1 MRERKGRLTLFGEVS
16 AQTPNAA
23 ETAASAGKAASAEKD
38 ASAETA
44 GKEPNAAEKDVQPEA
59 AAAKHPAA
67 AKDPAAAQEPAGD
80 PERPSP
86 KGTAGEKPGENW
98 ERGEEE
104 ARRLRREVENRL
116 QESRALQ
123 REYPGFSLRREMQ
136 SPDFARLIAG
146 GVSMRRAFETVH
158 FSEIL
163 FGAMQRAAKESQI
176 RALEEIRQRGMRPAE
191 NGLSPRGG
199 TAVKKSAGEFT
210 REERQS
216 LIRRLERGEKV
227 AL

>member
-16 AQTPNAA
+16 DQTPNAA
-23 ETAASAGKAASAEKD
+23 ETAAAAEKD
-38 ASAETA
+38 AS
-44 GKEPNAAEKDVQPEA
+44 AEKDVQPEA
-59 AAAKHPAA
+59 AAAKQPAA
-67 AKDPAAAQEPAGD
+67 AKEPAAAQDPAAAQEP
-80 PERPSP
+80 
-86 KGTAGEKPGENW
+86 AGEKPGENW

-199 TAVKKSAGEFT
+199 IAVKKSAGEFT

>member
-1 MRERKGRLTLFGEVS
+1 MRERRGRLTLFGETN
-16 AQTPNAA
+16 AAA
-23 ETAASAGKAASAEKD
+23 ETNAAV
-38 ASAETA
+38 ETA
-44 GKEPNAAEKDVQPEA
+44 GEGPATEETAAEEPNAAEKDVQPEA
-59 AAAKHPAA
+59 AAAKQPAA
-67 AKDPAAAQEPAGD
+67 AKDPAAQDPAAAKEP
-80 PERPSP
+80 
-86 KGTAGEKPGENW
+86 AGEKPGENW

-163 FGAMQRAAKESQI
+163 FGAMQRAAREAQM

>member
-23 ETAASAGKAASAEKD
+23 ETAAAAGTTAAAGT
-38 ASAETA
+38 APAAETA
-44 GKEPNAAEKDVQPEA
+44 ASAEKDVQPEA
-59 AAAKHPAA
+59 AAAK
-67 AKDPAAAQEPAGD
+67 DPAAAQEPAAQEPAAQD
-80 PERPSP
+80 PAAAKEP
-86 KGTAGEKPGENW
+86 AGEKPGENW
-98 ERGEEE
+98 EWGEEE

-116 QESRALQ
+116 QEIRALQ

>member
-16 AQTPNAA
+16 AQTPNAT
-23 ETAASAGKAASAEKD
+23 ETD
-38 ASAETA
+38 A
-44 GKEPNAAEKDVQPEA
+44 AAEKDVQPEA
-59 AAAKHPAA
+59 AAAKQPAA
-67 AKDPAAAQEPAGD
+67 AKEPAAAQEP
-80 PERPSP
+80 
-86 KGTAGEKPGENW
+86 AGEKPGENW

>member
-1 MRERKGRLTLFGEVS
+1 MRERKGRLTLFGETN
-16 AQTPNAA
+16 AAA
-23 ETAASAGKAASAEKD
+23 ETNAAV
-38 ASAETA
+38 ETA
-44 GKEPNAAEKDVQPEA
+44 GEGPATEETAAEEPNAAEKDVQPEA
-59 AAAKHPAA
+59 AAAQDPA
-67 AKDPAAAQEPAGD
+67 AKDPAAAQEP
-80 PERPSP
+80 
-86 KGTAGEKPGENW
+86 AGEKPGENW

-104 ARRLRREVENRL
+104 AIRLRREVENRL

>member
-1 MRERKGRLTLFGEVS
+1 MRERKGRLTLFGETN
-16 AQTPNAA
+16 AAA
-23 ETAASAGKAASAEKD
+23 ETNAAV
-38 ASAETA
+38 ETA
-44 GKEPNAAEKDVQPEA
+44 GEGPATEETAAEEPNAAGKDVQPEPVSA
-59 AAAKHPAA
+59 P
-67 AKDPAAAQEPAGD
+67 EPNA
-80 PERPSP
+80 EEI
-86 KGTAGEKPGENW
+86 AGEKPGENW

>member
-16 AQTPNAA
+16 AQTPNATETTAAAETTASAETAAAAGTAPAA
-23 ETAASAGKAASAEKD
+23 ETAAS
-38 ASAETA
+38 
-44 GKEPNAAEKDVQPEA
+44 AEKDVQPEA
-59 AAAKHPAA
+59 AAAKQ
-67 AKDPAAAQEPAGD
+67 PAAAQEPAAAKE
-80 PERPSP
+80 P
-86 KGTAGEKPGENW
+86 AGEKPGENW

>member
-16 AQTPNAA
+16 AQTPNATETAAAAGKATSA
-23 ETAASAGKAASAEKD
+23 ETTASAGKAASAEK
-38 ASAETA
+38 A
-44 GKEPNAAEKDVQPEA
+44 VQPEA
-59 AAAKHPAA
+59 AAAKQPAA
-67 AKDPAAAQEPAGD
+67 AKDPAAAQEP
-80 PERPSP
+80 
-86 KGTAGEKPGENW
+86 AGEKPGENW

>member
-1 MRERKGRLTLFGEVS
+1 MRERKGRLTLFGEASVE
-16 AQTPNAA
+16 TTTT
-23 ETAASAGKAASAEKD
+23 ETAAEAPAATGADAAAGA
-38 ASAETA
+38 A

-67 AKDPAAAQEPAGD
+67 AKEP
-80 PERPSP
+80 
-86 KGTAGEKPGENW
+86 AGEKPGENW

>member
-23 ETAASAGKAASAEKD
+23 ETDAAAGTAGEGPATE
-38 ASAETA
+38 ETA
-44 GKEPNAAEKDVQPEA
+44 AEEPNAAKE
-59 AAAKHPAA
+59 
-67 AKDPAAAQEPAGD
+67 PAAAQEP
-80 PERPSP
+80 
-86 KGTAGEKPGENW
+86 AGEKPGENW
-98 ERGEEE
+98 EWGEEE

>member
-16 AQTPNAA
+16 AQTPNATETDA
-23 ETAASAGKAASAEKD
+23 AAGTTAAAGTAASAGKAA
-38 ASAETA
+38 
-44 GKEPNAAEKDVQPEA
+44 AAEKDVQPEA
-59 AAAKHPAA
+59 AAAK
-67 AKDPAAAQEPAGD
+67 DPAAAQEPAAQE
-80 PERPSP
+80 PAAAKEPAAAQEP
-86 KGTAGEKPGENW
+86 AGEKPGENW

-104 ARRLRREVENRL
+104 VRRLRREVENRL

>member
-23 ETAASAGKAASAEKD
+23 ETDAAAGTTAAAGTAASAGKAA
-38 ASAETA
+38 
-44 GKEPNAAEKDVQPEA
+44 AAEKDVQPEA
-59 AAAKHPAA
+59 AAAKQPAA
-67 AKDPAAAQEPAGD
+67 AKDPAAAQEP
-80 PERPSP
+80 
-86 KGTAGEKPGENW
+86 AGEKPGENW

-104 ARRLRREVENRL
+104 AIRLRREVENRL

>member
-16 AQTPNAA
+16 AQTPNATETAAAAETTASA
-23 ETAASAGKAASAEKD
+23 ETAAS
-38 ASAETA
+38 
-44 GKEPNAAEKDVQPEA
+44 AEKDVQPEA

-67 AKDPAAAQEPAGD
+67 AKEPAAQEPAAQE
-80 PERPSP
+80 PAAAKEP
-86 KGTAGEKPGENW
+86 AGEKPGENW

>member
-23 ETAASAGKAASAEKD
+23 ETDAAAGTAPA
-38 ASAETA
+38 AETA
-44 GKEPNAAEKDVQPEA
+44 ASVEKDVQPEA
-59 AAAKHPAA
+59 AAAKQPAA
-67 AKDPAAAQEPAGD
+67 AKDPAAAQEP
-80 PERPSP
+80 
-86 KGTAGEKPGENW
+86 AGEKPGENW

-163 FGAMQRAAKESQI
+163 FGAMQRAAREAQM

>member
-1 MRERKGRLTLFGEVS
+1 MRGRKGRLTLFGEVS
-16 AQTPNAA
+16 AQTPNAT
-23 ETAASAGKAASAEKD
+23 ETTASAGTAAAAEKD
-38 ASAETA
+38 AS
-44 GKEPNAAEKDVQPEA
+44 AEKDVQPEA
-59 AAAKHPAA
+59 AAAKE
-67 AKDPAAAQEPAGD
+67 PAAAQEPAAAKE
-80 PERPSP
+80 P
-86 KGTAGEKPGENW
+86 AGEKPGENW

>member
-16 AQTPNAA
+16 AQTPNATETDA
-23 ETAASAGKAASAEKD
+23 AAGTTAAAGTAASAGKAA
-38 ASAETA
+38 
-44 GKEPNAAEKDVQPEA
+44 AAEKDVQPEA
-59 AAAKHPAA
+59 AAAKQPAA
-67 AKDPAAAQEPAGD
+67 AKDPAAAQEP
-80 PERPSP
+80 
-86 KGTAGEKPGENW
+86 AGEKPGENW

>member
-16 AQTPNAA
+16 DQTPNAA
-23 ETAASAGKAASAEKD
+23 ETDAAAGTAAAAGKAASAETTAAAGTA
-38 ASAETA
+38 AS
-44 GKEPNAAEKDVQPEA
+44 AEKDVQPEA
-59 AAAKHPAA
+59 AAAQEPAA
-67 AKDPAAAQEPAGD
+67 AKEP
-80 PERPSP
+80 
-86 KGTAGEKPGENW
+86 AGEKPGENW

>member
-16 AQTPNAA
+16 AQTPNAT
-23 ETAASAGKAASAEKD
+23 ETTAA
-38 ASAETA
+38 AETA
-44 GKEPNAAEKDVQPEA
+44 GEGPATEETAAEEPNAAGKDVQPE
-59 AAAKHPAA
+59 PVS
-67 AKDPAAAQEPAGD
+67 AQEPNA
-80 PERPSP
+80 EEI
-86 KGTAGEKPGENW
+86 AGEKPGENW

>member
-16 AQTPNAA
+16 AQTPNAT
-23 ETAASAGKAASAEKD
+23 ETTAAAGTAAA
-38 ASAETA
+38 A
-44 GKEPNAAEKDVQPEA
+44 GKDVQPEA
-59 AAAKHPAA
+59 AAAKEPAA
-67 AKDPAAAQEPAGD
+67 AKDPAAAQEP
-80 PERPSP
+80 
-86 KGTAGEKPGENW
+86 AGEKPGENW

-163 FGAMQRAAKESQI
+163 FGAMQRAAREAQM

>member
-1 MRERKGRLTLFGEVS
+1 MRLRERKGRLTLFGEVS
-16 AQTPNAA
+16 AQTPNATETDAAAGTAPAA
-23 ETAASAGKAASAEKD
+23 EKAA
-38 ASAETA
+38 
-44 GKEPNAAEKDVQPEA
+44 AAEKDVQPEA
-59 AAAKHPAA
+59 AAAKE
-67 AKDPAAAQEPAGD
+67 PAAAQEPAAQE
-80 PERPSP
+80 PAAAKEPAAAQEP
-86 KGTAGEKPGENW
+86 AGEKPGENW

-104 ARRLRREVENRL
+104 VRRLRREVENRL

>member
-16 AQTPNAA
+16 AQTPNATETAAAAGKATSA
-23 ETAASAGKAASAEKD
+23 ETTASAGKAASAEK
-38 ASAETA
+38 A
-44 GKEPNAAEKDVQPEA
+44 VQPEA
-59 AAAKHPAA
+59 AAAKQPAA
-67 AKDPAAAQEPAGD
+67 AKDPAAAQEP
-80 PERPSP
+80 
-86 KGTAGEKPGENW
+86 AGEKPGENW

-104 ARRLRREVENRL
+104 ARRLRREVENRM

>member
-1 MRERKGRLTLFGEVS
+1 MRESRGRLTLFGETN
-16 AQTPNAA
+16 AAA
-23 ETAASAGKAASAEKD
+23 ETNAAV
-38 ASAETA
+38 ETA
-44 GKEPNAAEKDVQPEA
+44 GEGPATEETAAEEPNAAGKDVQPEPVSA
-59 AAAKHPAA
+59 QEPAA
-67 AKDPAAAQEPAGD
+67 AKEP
-80 PERPSP
+80 
-86 KGTAGEKPGENW
+86 AGEKPGENW
-98 ERGEEE
+98 EWGEEE
-104 ARRLRREVENRL
+104 ARRLRREVENRM

>member
-23 ETAASAGKAASAEKD
+23 EAPAATGADAAAGA
-38 ASAETA
+38 A

-59 AAAKHPAA
+59 AAAKQPAA
-67 AKDPAAAQEPAGD
+67 ANEPAAAQEPAAQE
-80 PERPSP
+80 PAAQEP
-86 KGTAGEKPGENW
+86 AGEKPGENW

>member
-1 MRERKGRLTLFGEVS
+1 MRERRGRLTLFGE
-16 AQTPNAA
+16 TNAA
-23 ETAASAGKAASAEKD
+23 AGTSAAAGTNAAAGTAGEGPATEETAAE
-38 ASAETA
+38 
-44 GKEPNAAEKDVQPEA
+44 EPNAAEIAPAAGSNA
-59 AAAKHPAA
+59 AA
-67 AKDPAAAQEPAGD
+67 EN
-80 PERPSP
+80 
-86 KGTAGEKPGENW
+86 AGEKPGENW

-104 ARRLRREVENRL
+104 AIRLRREVENRL
-116 QESRALQ
+116 QESRDLQ

-163 FGAMQRAAKESQI
+163 FGAMQCAAREAQM

-199 TAVKKSAGEFT
+199 TAVKKTAGEFT

>member
-16 AQTPNAA
+16 AQTPNAT
-23 ETAASAGKAASAEKD
+23 ETTAA
-38 ASAETA
+38 AETA
-44 GKEPNAAEKDVQPEA
+44 GEGPATEETAAEEPNAAGKDVQPEA
-59 AAAKHPAA
+59 AAAKQPAA
-67 AKDPAAAQEPAGD
+67 AKDPAAAQEP
-80 PERPSP
+80 
-86 KGTAGEKPGENW
+86 AGEKPGENW

-104 ARRLRREVENRL
+104 AIRLRREVENRL

>member
-23 ETAASAGKAASAEKD
+23 ETDAAAGTAGEGPATE
-38 ASAETA
+38 ETA
-44 GKEPNAAEKDVQPEA
+44 AEEPNAAKE
-59 AAAKHPAA
+59 
-67 AKDPAAAQEPAGD
+67 PAAAQEP
-80 PERPSP
+80 
-86 KGTAGEKPGENW
+86 AGEKPGENW
-98 ERGEEE
+98 EWGEEE

-191 NGLSPRGG
+191 IGLSPRGG

>member
-1 MRERKGRLTLFGEVS
+1 MRERKGSLTLFGEVS

-23 ETAASAGKAASAEKD
+23 ETDAAAGTTAAAETAASAETT
-38 ASAETA
+38 AS
-44 GKEPNAAEKDVQPEA
+44 AEKDVQPEA

-67 AKDPAAAQEPAGD
+67 AQEP
-80 PERPSP
+80 
-86 KGTAGEKPGENW
+86 AGEKPGENW

-163 FGAMQRAAKESQI
+163 FGAMQRAAKESQM

>member
-23 ETAASAGKAASAEKD
+23 ETDAAAGTTAAAETAASAETT
-38 ASAETA
+38 AS
-44 GKEPNAAEKDVQPEA
+44 AEKDVQPEA

-67 AKDPAAAQEPAGD
+67 AQEP
-80 PERPSP
+80 
-86 KGTAGEKPGENW
+86 AGEKPGENW

-163 FGAMQRAAKESQI
+163 FGAMQRAAKESQM

>member
-16 AQTPNAA
+16 AQTPNATETDA
-23 ETAASAGKAASAEKD
+23 AAGTAAAAEKD
-38 ASAETA
+38 AS
-44 GKEPNAAEKDVQPEA
+44 AEKDVQPEA
-59 AAAKHPAA
+59 AAAKE
-67 AKDPAAAQEPAGD
+67 PAAAQEPAAAKE
-80 PERPSP
+80 P
-86 KGTAGEKPGENW
+86 AGEKPGENW

>member
-16 AQTPNAA
+16 AQTPNATETDA
-23 ETAASAGKAASAEKD
+23 AAGTTAAAGTAASAGKAA
-38 ASAETA
+38 
-44 GKEPNAAEKDVQPEA
+44 AAEKDVQPEA
-59 AAAKHPAA
+59 AAAKQPAA
-67 AKDPAAAQEPAGD
+67 AKDPAAAQEP
-80 PERPSP
+80 
-86 KGTAGEKPGENW
+86 AGEKPGENW

-104 ARRLRREVENRL
+104 ARRLRREVENRM

-136 SPDFARLIAG
+136 STDFARLIAG

>member
-16 AQTPNAA
+16 AQTPNAT
-23 ETAASAGKAASAEKD
+23 ET
-38 ASAETA
+38 TA
-44 GKEPNAAEKDVQPEA
+44 AAEKAVQPEA
-59 AAAKHPAA
+59 AAAKQPAA
-67 AKDPAAAQEPAGD
+67 AKDPAAAQEP
-80 PERPSP
+80 
-86 KGTAGEKPGENW
+86 AGEKPGENW

-163 FGAMQRAAKESQI
+163 FGAMQRAAKESQM

>member
-1 MRERKGRLTLFGEVS
+1 MRERRGRLTLFGE
-16 AQTPNAA
+16 TNAA
-23 ETAASAGKAASAEKD
+23 AGTAVETAAEAPATE
-38 ASAETA
+38 ETA
-44 GKEPNAAEKDVQPEA
+44 AAAGKDVQPE
-59 AAAKHPAA
+59 PVS
-67 AKDPAAAQEPAGD
+67 AQEPA
-80 PERPSP
+80 PQEPN
-86 KGTAGEKPGENW
+86 TAAENAGEKPGENW

-104 ARRLRREVENRL
+104 AIRLRREVENRL
-116 QESRALQ
+116 QESRDLQ

-163 FGAMQRAAKESQI
+163 FSAMQCAAREAQM

-199 TAVKKSAGEFT
+199 TAVKKTAGEFT

>member
-16 AQTPNAA
+16 AQTPNATETTAAAETTASAETAAAAGTAPAA
-23 ETAASAGKAASAEKD
+23 ETAAS
-38 ASAETA
+38 
-44 GKEPNAAEKDVQPEA
+44 AEKDVQPEA
-59 AAAKHPAA
+59 AAAK
-67 AKDPAAAQEPAGD
+67 DPAAAQEP
-80 PERPSP
+80 
-86 KGTAGEKPGENW
+86 AGEKPGENW

-104 ARRLRREVENRL
+104 AIRLRREVENRL
-116 QESRALQ
+116 QESRDLQ

>member
-1 MRERKGRLTLFGEVS
+1 MRERKGRLTLFGETN
-16 AQTPNAA
+16 AAA
-23 ETAASAGKAASAEKD
+23 ETNAAV
-38 ASAETA
+38 ETA
-44 GKEPNAAEKDVQPEA
+44 GEGPATEETAAEEPNAAEKDVQPE
-59 AAAKHPAA
+59 PVS
-67 AKDPAAAQEPAGD
+67 AQEPNA
-80 PERPSP
+80 EEI
-86 KGTAGEKPGENW
+86 AGEKPGENW

-104 ARRLRREVENRL
+104 ARRLRREVENRM

>member
-1 MRERKGRLTLFGEVS
+1 MREKRGRLTLFGETN
-16 AQTPNAA
+16 AAA
-23 ETAASAGKAASAEKD
+23 ETAAEAPATE
-38 ASAETA
+38 ETA
-44 GKEPNAAEKDVQPEA
+44 AAAEKDVQPE
-59 AAAKHPAA
+59 PVS
-67 AKDPAAAQEPAGD
+67 PQEPAPQEPNAEEIAPAAGSNAAA
-80 PERPSP
+80 ESSAAA
-86 KGTAGEKPGENW
+86 GSAGEKPGENW

-104 ARRLRREVENRL
+104 AIWLRREVENRL
-116 QESRALQ
+116 QESRDLQ

-163 FGAMQRAAKESQI
+163 FGAMQRAAREAQM

-199 TAVKKSAGEFT
+199 TAVKKTAGEFT

>member
-16 AQTPNAA
+16 AQTPNAT
-23 ETAASAGKAASAEKD
+23 ETAASAETTAAAGT
-38 ASAETA
+38 AAAAET
-44 GKEPNAAEKDVQPEA
+44 DVQPEA
-59 AAAKHPAA
+59 AAAKQPAA
-67 AKDPAAAQEPAGD
+67 AQDPAAAQEP
-80 PERPSP
+80 
-86 KGTAGEKPGENW
+86 AGEKPGENW

-163 FGAMQRAAKESQI
+163 LGAMQRAAKESQI

>member
-16 AQTPNAA
+16 AQTPNAT
-23 ETAASAGKAASAEKD
+23 ETTAA
-38 ASAETA
+38 AETA
-44 GKEPNAAEKDVQPEA
+44 GEGPATEETAAEEPNAAGKDVQPE
-59 AAAKHPAA
+59 PVS
-67 AKDPAAAQEPAGD
+67 AQEPNA
-80 PERPSP
+80 EEI
-86 KGTAGEKPGENW
+86 AGEKPGENW

-104 ARRLRREVENRL
+104 ARRLRREVENRM

>member
-16 AQTPNAA
+16 AQTPNATETDA
-23 ETAASAGKAASAEKD
+23 AAGTTAAAGTAASAGKAA
-38 ASAETA
+38 
-44 GKEPNAAEKDVQPEA
+44 AAEKDVQPEA
-59 AAAKHPAA
+59 AAAKQ
-67 AKDPAAAQEPAGD
+67 PAAAQEPAAAKE
-80 PERPSP
+80 P
-86 KGTAGEKPGENW
+86 AGEKPGENW

-104 ARRLRREVENRL
+104 ARRLRREVENRM

>member
-1 MRERKGRLTLFGEVS
+1 MRERRGRLTLFGE
-16 AQTPNAA
+16 AYAAAETNAAA
-23 ETAASAGKAASAEKD
+23 ETAGEAPATT
-38 ASAETA
+38 ETA
-44 GKEPNAAEKDVQPEA
+44 AAAEKDVQPE
-59 AAAKHPAA
+59 PVSPQE
-67 AKDPAAAQEPAGD
+67 PAAAQEPAVQEPAGE
-80 PERPSP
+80 P
-86 KGTAGEKPGENW
+86 AGEKPGENW

>member
-23 ETAASAGKAASAEKD
+23 ETDAAAGTAPA
-38 ASAETA
+38 AETA
-44 GKEPNAAEKDVQPEA
+44 ASAEKDVQPEA
-59 AAAKHPAA
+59 AAAKQPAA
-67 AKDPAAAQEPAGD
+67 AKDPAAAQEP
-80 PERPSP
+80 
-86 KGTAGEKPGENW
+86 AGEKPGENW